1 MKKSLGQ
8 NFLRNKDITKKI
20 VQLADFCKSIDILEI
35 GPGDGALTDEL
46 LNFSGKITLLEYDKD
61 LIKPLK
67 NKYSG
72 SNVKIIQ
79 GDARNFIIDVDN
91 KINIIGN
98 LPYYASNII
107 IRNFMFQNKVNSMVF
122 TVQKEV
128 GEMIVANDG
137 KKSFLSVLM
146 QTYCDVKEL
155 MIIKN
160 VEFYPIPKVD
170 SMTIKLIPKSINK
183 DDDYINFIRGSFSN
197 PRKKIS
203 NSISMGLNI
212 SNDQTNLILDSNKI
226 DQNLR
231 PQHLSLNQWENL
243 YKSYKKLNV

>member
-1 MKKSLGQ
+1 
-8 NFLRNKDITKKI
+8 
-20 VQLADFCKSIDILEI
+20 
-35 GPGDGALTDEL
+35 
-46 LNFSGKITLLEYDKD
+46 
-61 LIKPLK
+61 
-67 NKYSG
+67 
-72 SNVKIIQ
+72 
-79 GDARNFIIDVDN
+79 
-91 KINIIGN
+91 
-98 LPYYASNII
+98 
-107 IRNFMFQNKVNSMVF
+107 
-122 TVQKEV
+122 
-128 GEMIVANDG
+128 
-137 KKSFLSVLM
+137 M

-212 SNDQTNLILDSNKI
+212 TNDQTNLILDSNKI

-231 PQHLSLNQWENL
+231 PQHLSLNQWKNL
-243 YKSYKKLNV
+243 YKSYKKLSV